1 MSLSD
6 EKRGK
11 LTRAVNFLDQA
22 RLEKEHNQHET
33 ILAKVSEL
41 YNQRTTHLIIDFNAM
56 FNEDATTRTISLH
69 EKCVLILAA
78 LNRCKIVA
86 YQWLKKSQQK
96 MKWLDEENFLLENFF
111 DQDLNSY
118 DREQFDV
125 KLTSKRLKIFFH
137 F

>member
-1 MSLSD
+1 LSLSD
-6 EKRGK
+6 EKRCK

-22 RLEKEHNQHET
+22 RLEKDDNHSET

-41 YNQRTTHLIIDFNAM
+41 YNQRTTHLIIDLNAM
-56 FNEDATTRTISLH
+56 FNEEATIISLH

-96 MKWLDEENFLLENFF
+96 MKWLNEENFLLENFF

-118 DREQFDV
+118 DRDNFDV
-125 KLTSKRLKIFFH
+125 KLISKRVKLNIFH